1 MERTMRTDY
10 ETLTLEM
17 SEDHI
22 LKVILDRPDA
32 ANSMNTQMGFDLRSM
47 WADLYHDPTVARCIV
62 LTGRGEKIF
71 CAGGDLKQRNGMT
84 DKEWL
89 DQHAI
94 FEQGVKSMMDCPI
107 PIIGA
112 INGAAYGGGCEL
124 ALNCD
129 FLYAAEHARFAL
141 TEVTLGIMPG
151 AAGTQNMPRAVGVR
165 RAMEVIL
172 TGMPLSAAEALE
184 YGLVNSVCPPA
195 KLTDKVMATA
205 RRIASNAPIAIR
217 QAKKSIRMATQLDL
231 KSGYDFEIE
240 AYNRMVSSKD
250 RLEGVLAFN
259 EKRKPNFKGH

>member
-1 MERTMRTDY
+1 MRTDY

-62 LTGRGEKIF
+62 LTGHGEKIF
-71 CAGGDLKQRNGMT
+71 CAGGDLKQRNGMS

-184 YGLVNSVCPPA
+184 YGLVNSVCPLA

-259 EKRKPNFKGH
+259 DKRKPNFKGH

>member
-1 MERTMRTDY
+1 MRTDY
-10 ETLTLEM
+10 ETLTLEQGD
-17 SEDHI
+17 DHV
-22 LKVILDRPDA
+22 LTVILDRPDA
-32 ANSMNTQMGFDLRSM
+32 ANSMNTQMGFDLRAL
-47 WADLYHDPTVARCIV
+47 WADLYHDPSVARCIV
-62 LTGRGEKIF
+62 VTGRGEKIF
-71 CAGGDLKQRNGMT
+71 CAGGDLKQRNGMS

-112 INGAAYGGGCEL
+112 VNGAAYGGGCEL

-151 AAGTQNMPRAVGVR
+151 AAGTQNLPRAVGVP
-165 RAMEVIL
+165 RAMEIIL
-172 TGMPLSAAEALE
+172 TGLPVSAGEALE
-184 YGLVNSVCPPA
+184 YGLVNKVCA
-195 KLTDKVMATA
+195 QESLMDEAMKTA

-217 QAKKSIRMATQLDL
+217 QAKKSVRVATQLDL

-240 AYNRMVSSKD
+240 AYNRMVSTKD

-259 EKRKPNFKGH
+259 EKRKPDFKGH

>member
-1 MERTMRTDY
+1 
-10 ETLTLEM
+10 
-17 SEDHI
+17 
-22 LKVILDRPDA
+22 
-32 ANSMNTQMGFDLRSM
+32 
-47 WADLYHDPTVARCIV
+47 
-62 LTGRGEKIF
+62 
-71 CAGGDLKQRNGMT
+71 
-84 DKEWL
+84 L

-112 INGAAYGGGCEL
+112 VNGAAYGGGCEL

-151 AAGTQNMPRAVGVR
+151 AAGTQNLPRAVGVP
-165 RAMEVIL
+165 RAMEIIL
-172 TGMPLSAAEALE
+172 TGLPVSAGEALE
-184 YGLVNSVCPPA
+184 YGLVNKVCA
-195 KLTDKVMATA
+195 QESLMDEAMKTA

-217 QAKKSIRMATQLDL
+217 QAKKSVRVATQLDL

-240 AYNRMVSSKD
+240 AYNRMVSTKD

-259 EKRKPNFKGH
+259 EKRKPDFKGH

>member
-1 MERTMRTDY
+1 MRTEY
-10 ETLTLEM
+10 ETLALEF
-17 SEDHI
+17 SDDHV
-22 LKVILDRPDA
+22 LTVILDRPDS
-32 ANSMNTQMGFDLRSM
+32 ANSMNTQMGYDLRSL
-47 WADLYHDPTVARCIV
+47 WADLYHDPSVARCIV
-62 LTGRGEKIF
+62 ITGRGEKIF
-71 CAGGDLKQRNGMT
+71 CAGGDLKQRNGMS

-89 DQHAI
+89 EQHAL

-129 FLYAAEHARFAL
+129 FLYAADHARFAL

-165 RAMEVIL
+165 RAMEIIL
-172 TGMPLSAAEALE
+172 TGLPVSAIEALE
-184 YGLVNSVCPPA
+184 YGLVNTVRPQA
-195 KLTDKVMATA
+195 ELMDTVMTTA
-205 RRIASNAPIAIR
+205 RRIAANAPIAIR
-217 QAKKSIRMATQLDL
+217 QAKKSVRVATQLDL

-240 AYNRMVSSKD
+240 AYNRMVSTKD

-259 EKRKPNFKGH
+259 EKRKPDFKGH